1 MRLKRF
7 IDIPVLIFLFTYILQ
22 PTIASSNPLFTGNIE
37 TQLLELQEDFNDNPD
52 LLEILL
58 MVSKHWKP
66 SLDLAPLKEET
77 EKLTLSA
84 RQKLQGLDRPE
95 AIIRTIRTVIHDEG
109 GYRYTDQ
116 VDERGVPINPEELFL
131 HGLLNTHKGYC
142 MNLSLLYLILG
153 QKLGLP
159 FYGVALPNHFFV
171 RYEREAVK
179 VNIETTE
186 RGVSY
191 PDSFYRQRFG
201 TLAGSKN
208 PYFMKNLDT
217 RQTLGAYFSNVG
229 MVYYQNQKPE
239 RAIFYLGISTAINP
253 ESIDAQN
260 NLANIYSEL
269 KKPQEA
275 IKHYNLALKSDPG
288 NSSTLFNLG
297 LVLQESGNFTKAI
310 NVFLQVVQINPAF
323 SPAHQMLA
331 NLYLQENRLISAL
344 LHLKILVRVQ
354 PGNLQ
359 NHLNIASTYGRM
371 GQQKLAIETLKKV
384 QIQFPGNPEIHEG
397 LAEAY
402 YRMEDF
408 HQSIIQYRFLID
420 QDQTKLRNYIQLGWT
435 YYRLHDLPMAS
446 AWTLRGMKKSKEAGR
461 LKALAQMN
469 LGFYSL
475 LQKQYA
481 PARKW
486 YEKVFSENPAEIAQ
500 GMIGDI
506 EEVPAGY
513 SRRADLQFFK
523 GWIYFKSHQPKKSQ
537 SSLQTYLQME
547 KNGTFS
553 EEARNLL
560 KIQVP
565 QSGRTKG
572 ILSRNR
578 KSSVE
583 KADPRNM
590 VLVSPGFFI
599 MGSNKSLEDEAPEH
613 RVYLDSYWIDKFEVS
628 AGKFAEFLNTM
639 DNLKGYY
646 LDNKFGTLYYDGRFH
661 PRPGLEN
668 YPINNITWNAAD
680 EYCKWKEKRL
690 PTEAEWEKAARGTAA
705 QAYPWGNIPPSD
717 TLARYFQTWTKEENH
732 KVMVPVQALTEGQS
746 PYGLH
751 NMAGNVKEWV
761 DDWYDREYYNEQ
773 SEYAN
778 PRGPIGG
785 EFKVVRGGSWR
796 DMKGFIYS
804 TFRNSGNPKSR
815 MDDYGFRCAKNA
827 APASGEKKLT
837 SRVVSRNKG

>member
-22 PTIASSNPLFTGNIE
+22 PTIASSNSLFAGNIE
-37 TQLLELQEDFNDNPD
+37 TQLLEIQEDFNENPD

-547 KNGTFS
+547 KNGPFS

-796 DMKGFIYS
+796 GMKGFIYS

-827 APASGEKKLT
+827 GPASGEKKLT